1 MEPLVTIM
9 MPTKNRAQFIMDA
22 IISMLNQ
29 SYYNWELII
38 LDDCSTDNTETIVK
52 SVSEFDKRVR
62 YFRNSE
68 PLNSIPKSRN
78 KILEL
83 SRGDLIG
90 HLDDDD
96 LLREDAIEKTV
107 SEFLLDPK
115 IALVYSDFLVV
126 DENKN
131 VVHED
136 IGIDF
141 DRNKLPWMG
150 FRHFT
155 IYKKNVAKTFGFNEN
170 VNGCEDG
177 DLFMQIAKEF
187 DCKHIPE
194 FLYLYRS
201 HRTNFGHERH
211 KCEECNSQ
219 NMCNFFRIWNEE
231 YRKIYCVN

>member
-155 IYKKNVAKTFGFNEN
+155 
-170 VNGCEDG
+170 
-177 DLFMQIAKEF
+177 
-187 DCKHIPE
+187 
-194 FLYLYRS
+194 
-201 HRTNFGHERH
+201 
-211 KCEECNSQ
+211 
-219 NMCNFFRIWNEE
+219 
-231 YRKIYCVN
+231 